1 VSNNPDIESSE
12 VRSGVVVNRDAPAIK
27 IAEIIIE
34 APVET
39 VWGVLSDLDGWPSW
53 NKGVSKIHVS
63 GPVRAGTSFEWM
75 AGGAKI
81 KSRLE
86 EVTAPK
92 KIAWS
97 GKMFGIRAIH
107 VWELEGQ
114 AYGTKVHT
122 EESFEGPVARL
133 FRGFARRTLARAL
146 DQSTQAL
153 KAEAESRKNK

>member
-1 VSNNPDIESSE
+1 
-12 VRSGVVVNRDAPAIK
+12 
-27 IAEIIIE
+27 
-34 APVET
+34 
-39 VWGVLSDLDGWPSW
+39 
-53 NKGVSKIHVS
+53 
-63 GPVRAGTSFEWM
+63 M

-97 GKMFGIRAIH
+97 GRCSGSGRSRL
-107 VWELEGQ
+107 ELEGQ

-133 FRGFARRTLARAL
+133 FRGFARRTLDRAL
-146 DQSTQAL
+146 DQSTKAL
-153 KAEAESRKNK
+153 KAEAESRKK